1 MGEDRENLG
10 RLQDIED
17 KPQVERLGD
26 NRAVIRTGTVQEED
40 QEDPDTE
47 DNITVA
53 DNQSDDHNDEHNQK
67 VSKTFTMKVQVERN
81 GKVKQTKLKAESMRG
96 LIQKFAFWAS
106 SVSDENLNDILKK
119 V

>member
-1 MGEDRENLG
+1 MSDDRNLG

-26 NRAVIRTGTVQEED
+26 NRAVISTGTVQEED
-40 QEDPDTE
+40 QEDSDT
-47 DNITVA
+47 DNNSTVA
-53 DNQSDDHNDEHNQK
+53 DNQADSQNDESNQK

-96 LIQKFAFWAS
+96 LIQKFTFWAS
-106 SVSDENLNDILKK
+106 SVSDENLNDILKE